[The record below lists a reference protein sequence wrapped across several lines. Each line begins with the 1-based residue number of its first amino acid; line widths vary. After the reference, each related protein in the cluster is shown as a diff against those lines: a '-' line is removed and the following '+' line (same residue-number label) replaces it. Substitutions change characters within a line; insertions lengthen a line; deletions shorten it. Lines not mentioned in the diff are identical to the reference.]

1 MLWSKVE
8 FPLPRIIP
16 EMLLC
21 DVIIPKAYENASPGL
36 LTGLLRFIMV
46 RAVITLIG
54 IRKVV
59 ADSRCPY
66 GSSLASGARVPVFT
80 GVTTGLS
87 TPSSGLATEAWRF
100 SLMSFSKSRLWRLL
114 KPLQL
119 QKGDYHVVT

>member
-16 EMLLC
+16 RMLLG

-46 RAVITLIG
+46 RAVITLIR

-66 GSSLASGARVPVFT
+66 GSSIASGARVPVFT

-87 TPSSGLATEAWRF
+87 NTELWPRNR
-100 SLMSFSKSRLWRLL
+100 SLSISFNVILEI
-114 KPLQL
+114 QA
-119 QKGDYHVVT
+119 VAVA